1 MRSKRWRLLLLFIP
15 IVVPV
20 VLVANAHQ
28 VTQRYFEQPQN
39 FPQFTAAVNQAT
51 YEINCDRKWLGSGWG
66 LKLEGRYFV
75 VTAEHVITDC
85 INGGRIYARKSG
97 GAAFELELI
106 SYDGRYW
113 TNTMGNYRDLALLEA
128 KTAIPV
134 FEVQKEPPLLGQ
146 WVATAGFPSDGRGSE
161 NIHLNLGTIT
171 SISNDGLFTT
181 DATIN
186 NGNSGGPLLNS
197 KAEVVGTIFASPPQ
211 DKFVNMSFIQGMELH
226 CEVIFKC
233 EDRQIQKMLPK
244 NFISFQS
251 PRN

>member
-1 MRSKRWRLLLLFIP
+1 MSSKRWRLLLLIIP
-15 IVVPV
+15 IAVPV
-20 VLVANAHQ
+20 VLVANNHE

-39 FPQFTAAVNQAT
+39 FPQFTDEVNQAT
-51 YEINCDRKWLGSGWG
+51 YEINCDRQWLGSGWG
-66 LKLEGRYFV
+66 LRLEGRYFV

-128 KTAIPV
+128 KTAIPF

-161 NIHLNLGTIT
+161 NIHLNLGTIS

-186 NGNSGGPLLNS
+186 NGNSGGPVLNS
-197 KAEVVGTIFASPPQ
+197 KAEVVGTVFASPPQ
-211 DKFVNMSFIQGMELH
+211 DRFVNMSFIQSMELH
-226 CEVIFKC
+226 CQVIFNC
-233 EDRQIQKMLPK
+233 EDGRVGYSLSKK
-244 NFISFQS
+244 NLAFQS
-251 PRN
+251 KGK